1 MISVQRVL
9 SHNDGSPTSGL
20 LRSLVMLVV
29 LTSVSGTAGAEETHQ
44 TAESRQV
51 RAPATGTISY
61 QGQLDENGVPV
72 TGTRSMT
79 LQLFSDSS
87 CTTAVDV
94 PTTLPAVSVSS
105 GLFTVELTTELD
117 DFDGEER
124 WLQISVEGVLVS
136 CHKLLAA
143 PFALNAF
150 GFPAGTTV
158 SGDATDWDGL
168 HVENLATT
176 GLSYGLFGA
185 SDSDNGRGVNG
196 VANSNSGAA
205 RGVSGT
211 SHSVE
216 GYGGYFENTNN
227 GTAVYADGKLAS
239 SAPSHVWISGN
250 AAVPHVSTP
259 DVVILADSTG
269 AAYLTRGPSTGT
281 KYVVLPITVPG
292 VLLGQNVTV
301 SRLHIYWAA
310 QTASE
315 ASPSFLLRRQDGA
328 CGTSSCYD
336 TILHLSMNRTCTPA
350 SHPNGCIIQYDLET
364 NNILTASSG
373 ILYLA
378 IGFDFAND
386 SNWIRLGGAR
396 LTLEHE

>member
-1 MISVQRVL
+1 M
-9 SHNDGSPTSGL
+9 
-20 LRSLVMLVV
+20 
-29 LTSVSGTAGAEETHQ
+29 LTSSLAVPSAAHAGKTKPTAEE
-44 TAESRQV
+44 RQV
-51 RAPATGTISY
+51 RAPDTGTISY
-61 QGQLDENGVPV
+61 QGRLEEHGAPV

-87 CTTAVDV
+87 CTTPVDAA
-94 PTTLPAVSVSS
+94 TTLPDVSVTD
-105 GLFTVELTTELD
+105 GLFTVELTEDLAS
-117 DFDGEER
+117 FDGGER
-124 WLQISVEGVLVS
+124 WLRISVEGVPVS

-143 PFALNAF
+143 PFALSAF

-168 HVENLATT
+168 HVENAATT
-176 GLSYGLFGA
+176 GSSYGVFGA
-185 SDSDNGRGVNG
+185 SDSNNGRGVNG
-196 VANSNSGAA
+196 VANSNFGAT

-211 SHSVE
+211 SHSIE

-239 SAPSHVWISGN
+239 SAQTHLWISGN
-250 AAVPHVSTP
+250 GVVPHVSTP
-259 DVVILADSTG
+259 NVVILADSTG

-292 VLLGQNVTV
+292 VLFGQRVTV
-301 SRLHIYWAA
+301 SRLEIFWAA
-310 QTASE
+310 ETASE
-315 ASPSFLLRRQDGA
+315 VSPSFLLRRQDGA

-336 TILHLSMNRTCTPA
+336 TILHISANRACDPA
-350 SHPNGCIIQYDLET
+350 TYPTGCKIQYGLDT
-364 NNILTASSG
+364 NNTLNASSG

-378 IGFDFAND
+378 IGFEFAND

-396 LTLEHE
+396 LTLDHE